1 MSWLTLRGQRR
12 QRAEAAIVAQKERV
26 IRRAQPGDAH
36 GDVVITTLLPQ
47 RAVAADVMGRAPD
60 AVVVRSDDRRPLRQ
74 DVLVGGVLLMARSR
88 GARGQLVRD
97 VLVAEAVAVERA
109 DPAVIDLR
117 AGATDGGVVVGPRV
131 LPEPFA
137 DGGA

>member
-26 IRRAQPGDAH
+26 IRRAQPGHAH

-88 GARGQLVRD
+88 GARGQLIHNILITKTITIKRT
-97 VLVAEAVAVERA
+97 
-109 DPAVIDLR
+109 DPTI
-117 AGATDGGVVVGPRV
+117 
-131 LPEPFA
+131 
-137 DGGA
+137 